1 MKPQLFGLFF
11 GSLLSATVSAA
22 GGAIN
27 PVLDDPFTFKL
38 GADFLKADGTFSSTI
53 AGNRTVKI
61 SMKWSTNS
69 GHRVKAVKCHNE
81 VSNDNRNEKETGVH
95 GRFQAGCSGAGYRTG
110 LQAL

>member
-1 MKPQLFGLFF
+1 MFGLFF

-53 AGNRTVKI
+53 DGDRTVKVSTSDLGVDDSNATPYFGFRWRFAIAGALPWTI
-61 SMKWSTNS
+61 SGGIPM
-69 GHRVKAVKCHNE
+69 VVFE
-81 VSNDNRNEKETGVH
+81 
-95 GRFQAGCSGAGYRTG
+95 RTSVT
-110 LQAL
+110 